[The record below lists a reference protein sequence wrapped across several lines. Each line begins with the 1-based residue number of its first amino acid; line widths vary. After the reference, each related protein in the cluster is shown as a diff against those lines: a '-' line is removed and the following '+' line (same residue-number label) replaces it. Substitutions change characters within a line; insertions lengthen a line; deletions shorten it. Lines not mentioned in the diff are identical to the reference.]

1 MLLVELVEAMVVRII
16 GRFERGDDDL
26 CQFLFPSELIN
37 RAFEVIQPVSWRG
50 MLPDFLVI
58 FAAMAWL
65 DSLCLHSAF
74 TGALNVA
81 GGSDGGHAL
90 DFLVVFAAMAML
102 DLILHLSS

>member
-1 MLLVELVEAMVVRII
+1 MLLAELVEAMVVSII

-65 DSLCLHSAF
+65 DFLCLHRSEPQF
-74 TGALNVA
+74 TE
-81 GGSDGGHAL
+81 
-90 DFLVVFAAMAML
+90 
-102 DLILHLSS
+102 LHYCMKPNNPFVNFNF